1 MFKTP
6 HLIPHFPPSFSLGK
20 PTRQATQMEARRLL
34 LEVAFGILNAHP
46 KSHANE
52 KREPTG
58 GQGIKLNSR
67 KDGAIKKFLIVVCR
81 V

>member
-52 KREPTG
+52 KG
-58 GQGIKLNSR
+58 SR
-67 KDGAIKKFLIVVCR
+67 QAGKASN
-81 V
+81 